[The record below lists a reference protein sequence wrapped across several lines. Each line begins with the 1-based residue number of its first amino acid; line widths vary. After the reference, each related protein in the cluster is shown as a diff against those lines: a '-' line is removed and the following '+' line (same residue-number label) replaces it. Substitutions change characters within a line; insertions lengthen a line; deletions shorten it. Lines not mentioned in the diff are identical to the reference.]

1 MRPVVKR
8 VLSGGV
14 AIILL
19 SVAAVGIGRALF
31 ERRIDEEVV
40 ALLAASGASEP
51 EVVTEDDLRAL
62 PEPVQRWLRWAQIV
76 GKPIPATVRLT
87 QEGRFRQ
94 GEGQPWMPFT
104 AEEVF
109 TTDPPGF
116 VWKTTMRMAP
126 GLAIVGRDAYV
137 AGRGSV
143 EMRVLGLIPVAQASG
158 SALDQGALLRYLNE
172 VLWFPA
178 AALSPFITTWE
189 PVDAHAAC
197 ATMRFE
203 GATGTA
209 TFFFD
214 DAGRPV
220 DMVAERQDLARGRLE
235 TWSTPLREYGELEG
249 VRIPAAGQGVWRYDT
264 GDFAYID
271 LRITSLELDPP
282 SR

>member
-1 MRPVVKR
+1 MTTQTHTVRR
-8 VLSGGV
+8 GETLSSI
-14 AIILL
+14 AKLY
-19 SVAAVGIGRALF
+19 AVEINTLAQYNGIGNIDRISAHQILTIPPLRNRFTPPATSPKPSAHPESVKIVESDFLESLDTAL
-31 ERRIDEEVV
+31 
-40 ALLAASGASEP
+40 ASGK
-51 EVVTEDDLRAL
+51 R
-62 PEPVQRWLRWAQIV
+62 I
-76 GKPIPATVRLT
+76 
-87 QEGRFRQ
+87 
-94 GEGQPWMPFT
+94 
-104 AEEVF
+104 
-109 TTDPPGF
+109 
-116 VWKTTMRMAP
+116 
-126 GLAIVGRDAYV
+126 AIVGRDAYV

-249 VRIPAAGQGVWRYDT
+249 VRIPVAGQGVWRYDT

>member
-1 MRPVVKR
+1 VRRVVKR

-19 SVAAVGIGRALF
+19 AVAAVAIGRALF

-62 PEPVQRWLRWAQIV
+62 PEPVQRWLGWAQIV

-137 AGRGSV
+137 AGRGSI
-143 EMRVLGLIPVAQASG
+143 EMRLLGLIPVAQASG
-158 SALDQGALLRYLNE
+158 SELDQGALLRYLNE
-172 VLWFPA
+172 TLWFPA
-178 AALSPFITTWE
+178 AALSPFITWE
-189 PVDAHAAC
+189 PVDAHAAR

-203 GATGTA
+203 GATATA

-235 TWSTPLREYGELEG
+235 TWSTPLHEYSEFEG
-249 VRIPAAGQGVWRYDT
+249 VRIPVDGQGVWRYDT

-271 LRITSLELDPP
+271 LRITGLELDPP
-282 SR
+282 IR

>member
-1 MRPVVKR
+1 MRFVVER

-14 AIILL
+14 AVVLL
-19 SVAAVGIGRALF
+19 AIAAVGIGRALF

-40 ALLAASGASEP
+40 ALLAASTSSEQDI
-51 EVVTEDDLRAL
+51 VTEEDLRTL
-62 PEPVQRWLRWAQIV
+62 PEPVQRWLRWAQVV
-76 GKPIPATVRLT
+76 GKPMPKIVRLT

-94 GEGQPWMPFT
+94 GEGRPWMPFA

-109 TTDPPGF
+109 TANPPALL
-116 VWKTTMRMAP
+116 WKTTMRMAP
-126 GLAIVGRDAYV
+126 GVSIAGRDRYAD
-137 AGRGSV
+137 GCGSV
-143 EMRVLGLIPVAQASG
+143 EMRLLGLIPVAQASG
-158 SALDQGALLRYLNE
+158 PAMDQGALLRYLNE
-172 VLWFPA
+172 IMWFPA
-178 AALSPFITTWE
+178 AALSPFITWGSI
-189 PVDAHAAC
+189 DDHSAR

-209 TFFFD
+209 TYFFD

-249 VRIPAAGQGVWRYDT
+249 VRIPVAGQGVWRYDT